1 MLMALPYRSRP
12 DDAGLDGSEADVP
25 RYSLSS
31 RADRKRPI
39 SGENT
44 SEAATQ
50 PPSTI
55 AIDIVLV
62 PKIARFAV
70 FAHGDGR
77 SRPLPE
83 N

>member
-39 SGENT
+39 SGEST

-55 AIDIVLV
+55 AIDIVLAL
-62 PKIARFAV
+62 KIARFAT
-70 FAHGDGR
+70 FAHARGQD
-77 SRPLPE
+77 LPE